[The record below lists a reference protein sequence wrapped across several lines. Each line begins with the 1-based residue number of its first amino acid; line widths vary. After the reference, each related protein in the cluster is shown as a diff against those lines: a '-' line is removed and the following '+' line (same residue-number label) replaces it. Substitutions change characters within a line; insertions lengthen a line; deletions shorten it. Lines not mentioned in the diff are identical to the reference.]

1 MLDLEIV
8 TFSPDIAFERNRGLI
23 SASEQRRLLESL
35 VAIAGCGGGGG
46 AYATTLA
53 RLGVGRFR
61 TIDPDAFALVNFN
74 RQVGASMET
83 LGRNKAA
90 VTAEQIRAIN
100 PDAGVE
106 ALQDRITGENA
117 AAFVR
122 GADLVIDGID
132 FFSIAARR
140 HLFAAAREAKIPAL
154 TAAPLGFS
162 ATLHVFAPGGLS
174 FDEYFDLSDGQ
185 SSFDQLVRFALGL
198 APAGLHRSYMDLAS
212 VDPKSG
218 RGPSSIIGI
227 ELAASLVGAE
237 AVRILLRRGPSRPAP
252 HYLQFDAYRRKFRR
266 GRLTGGNRNLRQ
278 RVKRALFVRSLR
290 RLGWDRTE

>member
-8 TFSPDIAFERNRGLI
+8 TFSHDIAFERNRGLI

-61 TIDPDAFALVNFN
+61 IIDPDVFALVNFN

-106 ALQDRITGENA
+106 ALEDRITGENA

-185 SSFDQLVRFALGL
+185 SRFDQLVRFALGL

-227 ELAASLVGAE
+227 QLAASLVGAE
-237 AVRILLRRGPSRPAP
+237 AVRILLRRGGSSVEA
-252 HYLQFDAYRRKFRR
+252 
-266 GRLTGGNRNLRQ
+266 G
-278 RVKRALFVRSLR
+278 
-290 RLGWDRTE
+290 